1 MLPRN
6 YKPRHINVCVLMM
19 ETAGIEPASK
29 DIATQASTGVF
40 GILYFAKLLSLPTGF
55 EAASPIGFNVLSSDG
70 GGTFI
75 PLHVRPFI
83 RYTGDNR
90 KGPLTVLKQ
99 LLKRNYLLCQLK
111 AFNVLRAVTS
121 TRNLSSI
128 YLCRIRN
135 VPV

>member
-1 MLPRN
+1 MAPHL
-6 YKPRHINVCVLMM
+6 YKPCCINVVLCLM
-19 ETAGIEPASK
+19 ETVGIEPPSK
-29 DIATQASTGVF
+29 DIATEASTGVF
-40 GILYFAKLLSLPTGF
+40 GILYFAKPLSLPTGF
-55 EAASPIGFNVLSSDG
+55 EAASPIGFNALSSDG

>member
-83 RYTGDNR
+83 RFTGVIS
-90 KGPLTVLKQ
+90 KGSLSVIMQTLKQ
-99 LLKRNYLLCQLK
+99 H
-111 AFNVLRAVTS
+111 
-121 TRNLSSI
+121 
-128 YLCRIRN
+128 
-135 VPV
+135 